1 MSVTETTRH
10 ESYELLDSATMRKR
24 VIEVLD
30 RSSIFLTA
38 REIAIELYKDK
49 LIPYPVRQAV
59 APRLTELE
67 ADGIV
72 EAVGKVFDEATK
84 RSVAVYKLVKP
95 CKA

>member
-1 MSVTETTRH
+1 
-10 ESYELLDSATMRKR
+10 MRKR

-30 RSSIFLTA
+30 RSSRFLTA
-38 REIAIELYKDK
+38 REIATELYKDK

-67 ADGIV
+67 SDGIV
-72 EAVGKVFDEATK
+72 EAVGKVYDEATK
-84 RSVAVYKLVKP
+84 RNVAVYKLVKP